1 MSRICHVTVT
11 IKLDLGARS
20 IESIRKKKREPWV
33 LDPQQSFTQGAAV
46 LHSQSQNNLDQL
58 KEKLLTMASYA
69 EAAVNRSLKALMRR
83 DDELARE
90 TDQNDDLIDRLEM
103 EIDEVAFTLLA
114 RRPRPLELRLIAVAM
129 KISQNLERVG
139 DEATAISR
147 RVIELAQ
154 EPQLEQAAQIPA
166 MANLVL
172 PMLKDALDAFVSG
185 KVEQALAV
193 IPRDKTADEW
203 NRRLHQDLAD
213 VMSHRPST
221 ISRCLNLMV
230 ISKCLERIGDHA
242 TNVAEEV
249 VYLYEGRD
257 IRHQE
262 QTKPQA
268 TGAAPQPQNQR
279 AS

>member
-1 MSRICHVTVT
+1 MEH
-11 IKLDLGARS
+11 L
-20 IESIRKKKREPWV
+20 
-33 LDPQQSFTQGAAV
+33 
-46 LHSQSQNNLDQL
+46 QSQDSLEHL

-69 EAAVNRSLKALMRR
+69 ETAVNRSLKALMRR
-83 DDELARE
+83 DDELARQ
-90 TDQNDDLIDRLEM
+90 TDHNDDLIDRLEM
-103 EIDEVAFTLLA
+103 EIDEMALGLLA

-129 KISQNLERVG
+129 KISHNLERVG
-139 DEATAISR
+139 DEATTISR

-154 EPQLEQAAQIPA
+154 EPQLQQAAEIPA

-172 PMLKDALDAFVSG
+172 LMLKEALDAFVSG

-193 IPRDKTADEW
+193 IPRDKSADEL
-203 NRRLHQDLAD
+203 NRRLHKELAA
-213 VMSHRPST
+213 VMSQRPST

-262 QTKPQA
+262 QARSSSGGSNPS
-268 TGAAPQPQNQR
+268 N
-279 AS
+279 

>member
-1 MSRICHVTVT
+1 
-11 IKLDLGARS
+11 
-20 IESIRKKKREPWV
+20 
-33 LDPQQSFTQGAAV
+33 V
-46 LHSQSQNNLDQL
+46 LHSQSQDSLDHL

-69 EAAVNRSLKALMRR
+69 EAAVNRSLKALLRR

-103 EIDEVAFTLLA
+103 EIDELALALLS

-139 DEATAISR
+139 DEATTISR

-154 EPQLEQAAQIPA
+154 EPQLQQAAQIPA

-203 NRRLHQDLAD
+203 NRRLHQDLAA
-213 VMSHRPST
+213 MMTERPSA

-262 QTKPQA
+262 PAESQSA
-268 TGAAPQPQNQR
+268 EAAIQPKK
-279 AS
+279 SE

>member
-1 MSRICHVTVT
+1 LNTPH
-11 IKLDLGARS
+11 L
-20 IESIRKKKREPWV
+20 
-33 LDPQQSFTQGAAV
+33 
-46 LHSQSQNNLDQL
+46 QSQNSLDLL

-69 EAAVNRSLKALMRR
+69 EAAVNRSLKALVRR

-90 TDQNDDLIDRLEM
+90 ADQRDDLIDRLEI
-103 EIDEVAFTLLA
+103 EIDELALELLI

-129 KISQNLERVG
+129 KISHNLERVG
-139 DEATAISR
+139 DEATTICR
-147 RVIELAQ
+147 RVIELGH
-154 EPQLEQAAQIPA
+154 EPQLRQATEISA

-172 PMLKDALDAFVSG
+172 PMLKEALDSFVSG

-193 IPRDKTADEW
+193 IPRDKTVDDI
-203 NRRLHQDLAD
+203 NRRLHQELAD
-213 VMSHRPST
+213 VMSQRPST

-262 QTKPQA
+262 QTKASCPG
-268 TGAAPQPQNQR
+268 TPAAPGNF
-279 AS
+279 